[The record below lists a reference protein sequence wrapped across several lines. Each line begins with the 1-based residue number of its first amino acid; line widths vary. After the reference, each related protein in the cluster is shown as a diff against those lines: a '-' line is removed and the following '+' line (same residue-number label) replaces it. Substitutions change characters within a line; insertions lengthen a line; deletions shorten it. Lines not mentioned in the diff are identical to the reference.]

1 MKNIRKHGGCRTFVA
16 RSAVVAAILVA
27 AAPAQAGRIEVG
39 VLTCSVAG
47 GFGYILGSRKP
58 MSCIFRHRSGP
69 DEHYHGRI
77 TKLGIDIGYTRH
89 TSIVWAVLAPTANFP
104 PASLAGRYGGVTA
117 EATLGAGLGANAL
130 IGGSLRSV
138 VLQPLSVQ
146 GQTGINFAAGV
157 AGLYLRPD

>member
-1 MKNIRKHGGCRTFVA
+1 M
-16 RSAVVAAILVA
+16 VVLAASVIA
-27 AAPAQAGRIEVG
+27 ATPVQAARIEAG
-39 VLTCSVAG
+39 VLRCSVSG
-47 GFGYILGSRKP
+47 GVGFIVGSRKSV
-58 MSCIFRHRSGP
+58 SCVFRHRGGP
-69 DEHYHGRI
+69 DEYYQGRI

-89 TSIVWAVLAPTANFP
+89 TSIVWVVLAPTANLP

-130 IGGSLRSV
+130 VGGSRRSV

-157 AGLYLRPD
+157 AGLVLRPE